1 MCYGPDVKKSTIKC
15 VHIIYIIF
23 LLYIYLFT
31 IILLEC
37 IGMQRIDIYGSVFLK
52 FPSLLSWI
60 YYVLLFLNQNT
71 NVQRIFIVSSI
82 YKGFFLDFQLEIFML
97 CAMHWLLFIHFL
109 SAKLFSFQPRKSV
122 QQFYIAIKK
131 ETTVA
136 TIS

>member
-1 MCYGPDVKKSTIKC
+1 MKMCYGPDVKKSTIKC

-97 CAMHWLLFIHFL
+97 
-109 SAKLFSFQPRKSV
+109 
-122 QQFYIAIKK
+122 
-131 ETTVA
+131 
-136 TIS
+136 